1 MKTLRFIII
10 CCPFLLLSCLSPAPK
25 ALQTQPAQSTAVN
38 TALVESELKIL
49 LQGNISGKS
58 ETEILTVQDQAQFA
72 RLWRNLNSAASE
84 LPIIDFS
91 QDYVVFAFMGQ
102 RKTGGYYY
110 EPFLQNLDSK
120 ATPQLLLQESMP
132 GRNEVVTMAT
142 TTPFIVVQVTAS
154 TIPLKTN
161 VAKKVRK

>member
-25 ALQTQPAQSTAVN
+25 ALQTQLVQSIAVN
-38 TALVESELKIL
+38 TALVESELKVL
-49 LQGNISGKS
+49 LQGNSSGKS

-72 RLWRNLNSAASE
+72 RLWRSLNPAASE
-84 LPIIDFS
+84 LPLVDFS
-91 QDYVVFAFMGQ
+91 TDYVVFAFMGQ
-102 RKTGGYYY
+102 RKSGGYYY
-110 EPFLQNLDSK
+110 EASLQNLASEGK
-120 ATPQLLLQESMP
+120 SQLLLQESLP

-154 TIPLKTN
+154 IVPLKSIVN
-161 VAKKVRK
+161 KKVRK